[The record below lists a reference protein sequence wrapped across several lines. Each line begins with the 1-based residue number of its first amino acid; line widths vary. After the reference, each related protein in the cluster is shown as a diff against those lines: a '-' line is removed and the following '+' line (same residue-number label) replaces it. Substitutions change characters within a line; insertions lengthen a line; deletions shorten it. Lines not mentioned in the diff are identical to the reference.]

1 MPGLPPDLVR
11 QLKSIED
18 WRNTVVVPV
27 VNGKSREVTVQGEK
41 GLLISE
47 DNGAGWSALAV

>member
-1 MPGLPPDLVR
+1 MPPDLVR